1 MTQRLR
7 PTASRQFSITSP
19 ALLLSQEAETA
30 TMKLQM
36 FLSCKMSTLK
46 LQTSGDQNDGMCL
59 NPIAVVFV
67 SLISSLYKGE
77 AFLSPG
83 GKLILGI
90 GILGMGVLGSGIVF
104 NLYGM
109 TK

>member
-1 MTQRLR
+1 
-7 PTASRQFSITSP
+7 
-19 ALLLSQEAETA
+19 
-30 TMKLQM
+30 MKLQM

-46 LQTSGDQNDGMCL
+46 LQTSGDPNDGMCL

-77 AFLSPG
+77 AFLSTG
-83 GKLILGI
+83 GKLILVI